1 MEIVLGMK
9 HTEETMVVYENT
21 AAALG
26 SGAAEVFSTPS
37 MIALMECAAKDCVRP
52 CLEEGQSTVGTSISI
67 THDAAVPIGFRVW
80 AEAELIEIDR
90 KALTFKVAAYSDV
103 EKIGE
108 GIHKRFIINEAKFFS
123 KLGDKYRK

>member
-9 HTEETMVVYENT
+9 NTEETTVVYENT

-37 MIALMECAAKDCVRP
+37 MIALMECAAKDCVSP
-52 CLEEGQSTVGTSISI
+52 CLEEGQSTVGTSINI

-90 KALTFKVAAYSDV
+90 KALTFKVTAYSDV